1 MTLPG
6 THLPEVA
13 VGSLMEGPLIAPHI
27 SVGCRC
33 VLSAHDVPW
42 TPRHPHLSLA
52 RQSPLVQV
60 QPGASPAANLTPGG
74 AQPFLRRLLELQGF
88 GPRNSCFTPKLR
100 LCASASYTPYGIYAF
115 ASGETPGLRKS
126 GHLTEAPEQKLK
138 HLPPFPKVLAAQA
151 HPCSAL

>member
-13 VGSLMEGPLIAPHI
+13 VGSLMEGPLIALHI
-27 SVGCRC
+27 SAGCRC

-60 QPGASPAANLTPGG
+60 QPGASLAANPDPRWSPAIPSEALG
-74 AQPFLRRLLELQGF
+74 AAGIWSPQLLLYAEIASLCICFLHTIRYLRFCFRRN
-88 GPRNSCFTPKLR
+88 PRP
-100 LCASASYTPYGIYAF
+100 
-115 ASGETPGLRKS
+115 
-126 GHLTEAPEQKLK
+126 
-138 HLPPFPKVLAAQA
+138 
-151 HPCSAL
+151 